1 MGPRSCVKRQSQ
13 FTFPLSDVDK
23 QLAHDMMAYLVIS
36 QDEEQNE
43 KYHLRPGVGLA
54 APQVGQSK
62 AMAAVLV
69 PGDDNEILFKEV
81 LINPRIISNSVQHAA
96 LAEGEGCLLR

>member
-1 MGPRSCVKRQSQ
+1 MYLMKDITRDGAKVLRERAKPV
-13 FTFPLSDVDK
+13 TFPLSDEDK

-69 PGDDNEILFKEV
+69 PGDNDEILFKEV
-81 LINPRIISNSVQHAA
+81 LINPRIISNSVQH
-96 LAEGEGCLLR
+96 